1 MIKEMIRDW
10 NKGSAIYL
18 IIPFIILAPANI
30 LSQTVSQKL
39 QNAFSRFAEDA
50 QLAHAISS
58 LYVIESK
65 TGKVVF
71 DKNSEIGLAPASTQ
85 KLITSAAAFALL
97 GKDFRYITTFATDKQ
112 NEVLMIVPSG
122 DPTLGS
128 KRWQYTNPENVL
140 NRITGLLVQNKSLIK
155 TIVIDDNR
163 WQSDYIPDGWIW
175 QDISNY
181 YGAGSEKLN
190 WRENQY
196 NLLLQSGKKAGDPVH
211 IVGSDPKLYNYQL
224 RSEAVSAARGTGD
237 NAYIYFP
244 LHDTAGLVK
253 GTIPVNE
260 NAFII
265 SGAFPSG
272 SRQFIAELSDKLM
285 KNSISDSLPEIKTIS
300 DFSTNNFHIIHTATS
315 PPLDSIIYWFNK
327 KSINLYGEA
336 LLKTIS
342 NQERKYGITDTG
354 VNVVKTF
361 WKQNGINDTEINIV
375 DGSGLSPLNR
385 VTTHAQVQILQ
396 YAQKQ
401 TWFPSFLKSLP
412 EYNGMKMKSGTIRNV
427 KGFTG
432 YHTSSDGKTYIF
444 SFLVNNYN
452 GPASS
457 IVRKMYLVLN
467 ALK

>member
-1 MIKEMIRDW
+1 MQKKAPGLGNAMAAYMLLMI
-10 NKGSAIYL
+10 AL
-18 IIPFIILAPANI
+18 FAATTVCA
-30 LSQTVSQKL
+30 QTVTQKL
-39 QNAFSRFAEDA
+39 QKVFPGFEEDI
-50 QLAHAISS
+50 QLSHAISS
-58 LYVIESK
+58 LYVIDAKS
-65 TGKVVF
+65 GKVVF
-71 DKNSEIGLAPASTQ
+71 DKNSRVGLAPASTQ
-85 KLITSAAAFALL
+85 KVITSATAFALL
-97 GKDFRYITTFATDKQ
+97 GKDFSYTTAFATANHSDI
-112 NEVLMIVPSG
+112 LYIFPSG

-128 KRWQYTNPENVL
+128 ERWTNTKADKIL
-140 NRITGLLVQNKSLIK
+140 NRITRLLAQNKK
-155 TIVIDDNR
+155 KVNTIAIDNSR
-163 WQSDYIPDGWIW
+163 WALDDIPDGWIW

-196 NLLLQSGKKAGDPVH
+196 DLLLQSGESLGDPVR
-211 IVGSDPKLYNYQL
+211 IVGANPKLYGYSL
-224 RSEAVSAARGTGD
+224 HSVVTAAARGTGD

-244 LHDTAGLVK
+244 LNDTAGIVK

-260 NAFII
+260 NAFAI

-272 SRQFIAELSDKLM
+272 ARQCLAELADNMIKTGIAETT
-285 KNSISDSLPEIKTIS
+285 PEIKPVTGIRAE
-300 DFSTNNFHIIHTATS
+300 DYTIIHTETS

-342 NQERKYGITDTG
+342 YKERGYGATDTG
-354 VNVVKTF
+354 VVVVQDF
-361 WKQNGINDTEINIV
+361 WKQNGIDVAELNIV

-401 TWFPSFLKSLP
+401 NWFPSFLKSLP

-432 YHTSSDGKTYIF
+432 YHTSSDGNTYIF

-457 IVRKMYLVLN
+457 LVRKMYAVLN
-467 ALK
+467 ILK

>member
-1 MIKEMIRDW
+1 MRK
-10 NKGSAIYL
+10 KASGSCSTVSVGILL
-18 IIPFIILAPANI
+18 IAALFSATKMYA
-30 LSQTVSQKL
+30 QTVTQKL
-39 QNAFSRFAEDA
+39 QKVFLTFEQDS

-58 LYVIESK
+58 LYVIEAA

-71 DKNSEIGLAPASTQ
+71 DKNSRIGLAPASTQ
-85 KLITSAAAFALL
+85 KIITSTTAFALL
-97 GKDFRYITTFATDKQ
+97 GKDFNYTTSFATNND
-112 NEVLMIVPSG
+112 NGTLYIFPSG

-128 KRWQYTNPENVL
+128 ERWYRTKGNTIL
-140 NRITGLLVQNKSLIK
+140 SRITRSLELNKKNIN
-155 TIVIDDNR
+155 TIAIDNSQ
-163 WQSDYIPDGWIW
+163 WESDYIPDGWIW
-175 QDISNY
+175 QDIGNY

-196 NLLLQSGKKAGDPVH
+196 DLFLQSGKTAGDPVR
-211 IVGSDPKLYNYQL
+211 IVGVQPKLYGYSLQ
-224 RSEAVSAARGTGD
+224 SAVTSAVRGTGD

-244 LHDTAGLVK
+244 LNDTAGIIK

-260 NAFII
+260 NAFAI
-265 SGAFPSG
+265 SGALPSG
-272 SRQFIAELSDKLM
+272 ARQFTAELTDNMIKSG
-285 KNSISDSLPEIKTIS
+285 ISATAPQIKPVAFTGS
-300 DFSTNNFHIIHTATS
+300 EDYTIIHTETS

-336 LLKTIS
+336 LLKTIGYK
-342 NQERKYGITDTG
+342 ERGYGATDTG
-354 VNVVKTF
+354 IAVVKKF
-361 WKQNGINDTEINIV
+361 WKQNGVQEPELNIV

-401 TWFPSFLKSLP
+401 NWFSSFLNSLP
-412 EYNGMKMKSGTIRNV
+412 EFNGMKMKSGTIRNV

-432 YHTSSDGKTYIF
+432 YHTSADGNTYIF

-452 GPASS
+452 GQAPAL
-457 IVRKMYLVLN
+457 VRKMYIVLN